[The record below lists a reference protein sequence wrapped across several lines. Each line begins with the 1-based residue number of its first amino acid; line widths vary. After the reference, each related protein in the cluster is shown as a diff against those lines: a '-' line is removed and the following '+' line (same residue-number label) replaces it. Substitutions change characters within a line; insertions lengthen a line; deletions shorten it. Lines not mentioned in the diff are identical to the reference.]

1 MKQLDYE
8 QYSKRCVTVDPEAF
22 WLDGEALAL
31 IAYPLFT
38 EVGPGETVST
48 GYPGEFLSAPMEP
61 GMYELWHYVC
71 GGQHSRWEWRNAEKE
86 AESHD

>member
-31 IAYPLFT
+31 IAYPLYT
-38 EVGPGETVST
+38 EVEPGETVLT
-48 GYPGEFLSAPMEP
+48 DFGEHHTAPSEP
-61 GMYELWHYVC
+61 GLYELWHYAC
-71 GGQHSRWEWRNAEKE
+71 GGQHSRWEWRKE
-86 AESHD
+86 E